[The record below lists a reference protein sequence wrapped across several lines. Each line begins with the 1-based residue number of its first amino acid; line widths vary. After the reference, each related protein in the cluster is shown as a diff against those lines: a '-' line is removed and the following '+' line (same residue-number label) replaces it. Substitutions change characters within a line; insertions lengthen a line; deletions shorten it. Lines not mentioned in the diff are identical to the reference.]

1 MDYNNLHKKTI
12 YDFTTDA
19 KVIDEITAGQTKE
32 EYLANLKTTP
42 VNNGLGLSEL
52 AELTGNKELTAA
64 VEEQYKDDFAKFFNE

>member
-19 KVIDEITAGQTKE
+19 KVIDEITAGLTKE

-42 VNNGLGLSEL
+42 VNTALGCRNSQ
-52 AELTGNKELTAA
+52 N
-64 VEEQYKDDFAKFFNE
+64 